1 MEFTKALVGDQEVQP
16 SNISKPGVFK
26 GDDTPGMKVKR
37 LLRTS
42 SMPTISDTPESSFY
56 NDLLAMEDVWS
67 ANAGSFT
74 EPQRLVMESPTSI
87 FLRDLYD
94 RKTEKPWKA
103 QVLTTPLSM
112 RASIGNT
119 LKYYSLFPIH

>member
-1 MEFTKALVGDQEVQP
+1 VEFTKALVGDQEVQP

-26 GDDTPGMKVKR
+26 GDDTPEMNVKP
-37 LLRTS
+37 LFHTS
-42 SMPTISDTPESSFY
+42 SIPTMSDTPASSLD
-56 NDLLAMEDVWS
+56 NTLLAPVGDVWS

-74 EPQRLVMESPTSI
+74 EQQRLVIESP
-87 FLRDLYD
+87 
-94 RKTEKPWKA
+94 RKTEKPWKP

-119 LKYYSLFPIH
+119 VKY

>member
-1 MEFTKALVGDQEVQP
+1 MQP
-16 SNISKPGVFK
+16 SNISKPWVFK

-119 LKYYSLFPIH
+119 LKY